1 MYRFETTHFHRR
13 VRRSDVHR
21 GIPARRNN
29 VETHLCD
36 RKMPCSNYQ
45 THDDSEVRTS
55 SRSLRSSS
63 QEADFK
69 GT

>member
-1 MYRFETTHFHRR
+1 MHHDI
-13 VRRSDVHR
+13 SA
-21 GIPARRNN
+21 GQSN

-36 RKMPCSNYQ
+36 RKKPRSTYQ
-45 THDDSEVRTS
+45 TRDDSEVRTS

-63 QEADFK
+63 QEADFE